1 MYISS
6 SLLALNPLKAA
17 QQIHTIT
24 IYSTA
29 HEYNQMH
36 SNTILY
42 ILPLEAL
49 AAVCIQEGGK
59 LI

>member
-17 QQIHTIT
+17 AAIYTVT
-24 IYSTA
+24 IYSTT
-29 HEYNQMH
+29 HE
-36 SNTILY
+36 SNPLHLDTEPY
-42 ILPLEAL
+42 ILLSEAA

-59 LI
+59 RI